1 MASTA
6 NFSTLLKASPLFA
19 RLDRATLDA
28 VAALCV
34 SAAAAAPVPAYA
46 AKARDQAVWDSM
58 STMVV
63 YRKCIGDP
71 ERHLDDDYF
80 YCSMLNGN

>member
-1 MASTA
+1 MSKNINRIAIA
-6 NFSTLLKASPLFA
+6 A
-19 RLDRATLDA
+19 A
-28 VAALCV
+28 VGLSV
-34 SAAAAAPVPAYA
+34 TAAAAAPVPAYA